1 VGSVVLGEPQDVG
14 LMWLF
19 SSTEF
24 LTDSSGLTSVTTLR
38 VQGFE
43 GVDDPL
49 WLKVVC
55 KYLSEDSH

>member
-49 WLKVVC
+49 WL
-55 KYLSEDSH
+55 